1 MTLLLQLSRLID
13 AITERIGRSTIWLI
27 LIAVLISA
35 TNAVVRKLFDMS
47 SNAFLEI
54 QWYLFSGV
62 FLLCSGYALLHNE
75 HVRIDVVSGRFSR
88 RTQTWIEV
96 LGTVFFL
103 MPMCL
108 MMLYLSWPWFINS
121 FNSQEVSPN
130 AGGLIVWPV
139 KLLMPIGFALLTVQG
154 LSELIKRIAFLQG
167 RIPDPT
173 EKHTLPT
180 AEEELIEELR
190 RAQEAEEANKN
201 G

>member
-1 MTLLLQLSRLID
+1 MQFLLQLSRLVD
-13 AITERIGRSTIWLI
+13 AITERIGRSVIWLI

-35 TNAVVRKLFDMS
+35 GNAVVRKLFDMS

-62 FLLCSGYALLHNE
+62 FLLCAGYALLHNE
-75 HVRIDVVSGRFSR
+75 HVRIDVVSGRFTR

-96 LGTVFFL
+96 FGTLFFL
-103 MPMCL
+103 LPMCL
-108 MMLYLSWPWFINS
+108 MMVYLSAPWFMNS
-121 FNSQEVSPN
+121 FNSQEVSSN

-139 KLLMPIGFALLTVQG
+139 KLLMPVGFCLLTVQG
-154 LSELIKRIAFLQG
+154 LSELVKRIAYLQG
-167 RIPDPT
+167 LIPDPA

-190 RAQEAEEANKN
+190 RREAEEKSN